1 MGARRLPLPSCRSL
15 AGCLRTNLLDLSYP
29 NLVSEADWN
38 DCRKVGYS
46 AGGFTM
52 RASFVLPLV
61 MMVVWSSYDPYP
73 WCAVYGGS
81 WSGTSNCGFKTFQQC
96 MATVSGIGGFCEPNQ
111 FFNPRRSGTRA
122 KAARL
127 PYYGSDA
134 PSYGGFSS
142 PSYFFDD

>member
-1 MGARRLPLPSCRSL
+1 
-15 AGCLRTNLLDLSYP
+15 
-29 NLVSEADWN
+29 
-38 DCRKVGYS
+38 
-46 AGGFTM
+46 M

-61 MMVVWSSYDPYP
+61 MMVVWSSAPYDPYP

>member
-1 MGARRLPLPSCRSL
+1 
-15 AGCLRTNLLDLSYP
+15 
-29 NLVSEADWN
+29 
-38 DCRKVGYS
+38 
-46 AGGFTM
+46 M

-61 MMVVWSSYDPYP
+61 MMVVWSSAAQAAPYDPYP